1 MSILN
6 FKTILGDLKKGLLT
20 LNFLKMKK
28 IAIVFL
34 FLLISSICVFSQEQA
49 DKKRNEVEFA
59 AFVANTTNF
68 KFSQNFIPKIGYTR
82 TLGSFI
88 KCGVFYS
95 RTVYSTGAIDNDLG
109 LKGAFLPL
117 SFFNKQ
123 TKMLS
128 NWEIEIALNVIYN
141 MQRGTVENVK
151 VNNNSTLTTSTLA
164 LSRTIYKDFYI
175 FGSVDIWNDNTIF
188 AGIRYKF

>member
-1 MSILN
+1 
-6 FKTILGDLKKGLLT
+6 
-20 LNFLKMKK
+20 MKK
-28 IAIVFL
+28 ITIA
-34 FLLISSICVFSQEQA
+34 FLLLAISATSVFSQEQTG
-49 DKKRNEVEFA
+49 KKRNEVEFA

-68 KFSQNFIPKIGYTR
+68 EFAQNFIPKISYSR
-82 TLGSFI
+82 TFGSFI

-95 RTVYSTGAIDNDLG
+95 RTAYSTGLIDNDLG
-109 LKGAFLPL
+109 VKGAFLPL
-117 SFFNKQ
+117 SIFNKQ

-128 NWEIEIALNVIYN
+128 NWEMEIALNVIYN

-151 VNNNSTLTTSTLA
+151 VNNNSTLATSNIA
-164 LSRTIYKDFYI
+164 LSRRVYKDFHL